1 MSAQS
6 DRPLAPSAEQEDLS
20 SGMRARP
27 PILEPDRETVCLAEP
42 HGEQHSDPPPEAVP
56 SIETISEVLVGIAR
70 GDFAVQSPRSY
81 RGDALDVLS
90 YLVNATAEEVG
101 VLVRALREERRELER
116 VQETLV
122 TQGKLAALGELAG
135 GVAHELNQPLTVMQ
149 ALCELLLERPGRTIE
164 SCRDEIELIAA
175 AAGRMGRIVSAVRT
189 FGRRTGL
196 SLAPIAPRAPVDS
209 ALLLLA
215 EQLRV
220 ASIRVEVEEYAPPM
234 ILGDADALQQVFINL
249 LINARDALL
258 EVQPPLRRRVNIVI
272 EAGPVDERGEPSV
285 RYVVSDT
292 GPGIPREVVPRI
304 FDPFFST
311 KPVGHGTGLGLSIT
325 HGIVADHG
333 GHIRYV
339 PRADDTPGCFEIVL
353 PASPRRPSGRPPA

>member
-1 MSAQS
+1 MG
-6 DRPLAPSAEQEDLS
+6 APSERPSAPEVLPEELSGTRSRPTISASSEGVVEQ
-20 SGMRARP
+20 R
-27 PILEPDRETVCLAEP
+27 EPCV
-42 HGEQHSDPPPEAVP
+42 EQTP

-70 GDFAVQSPRSY
+70 GDFAVQSPRSF

-101 VLVRALREERRELER
+101 VLVRTLREERRELER
-116 VQETLV
+116 AQETLV

-135 GVAHELNQPLTVMQ
+135 GVAHELNQPLTVML
-149 ALCELLLERPGRTIE
+149 ALCELLLERPQRTIE

-196 SLAPIAPRAPVDS
+196 NLAPIEPGVPVDS

-220 ASIRVEVEEYAPPM
+220 ASIRVELEVRDAP
-234 ILGDADALQQVFINL
+234 LVSGDADALQQVFINL

-258 EVQPPLRRRVNIVI
+258 EIHPAMRRRVNIVI
-272 EAGPVDERGEPSV
+272 ERGPPGEGGEPTV

-292 GPGIPREVVPRI
+292 GPGIPRDVVPRI

-311 KPVGHGTGLGLSIT
+311 KPVGHGTGLGLSIS
-325 HGIVADHG
+325 HGIVVDHG
-333 GHIRYV
+333 GSIRYV
-339 PRADDTPGCFEIVL
+339 SRAGEQPGRFEIVL
-353 PASPRRPSGRPPA
+353 PLAKVSGAGEQSG

>member
-1 MSAQS
+1 MGAQS
-6 DRPLAPSAEQEDLS
+6 ERPLATAASADELS

-27 PILEPDRETVCLAEP
+27 PAPALPEGPAVE
-42 HGEQHSDPPPEAVP
+42 PEALVGPQP
-56 SIETISEVLVGIAR
+56 SIESISEVLVGIAR
-70 GDFAVQSPRSY
+70 GDFGVQSPRNY

-101 VLVRALREERRELER
+101 ALVRALREERRELER
-116 VQETLV
+116 AQETLV

-135 GVAHELNQPLTVMQ
+135 GVAHELNQPLTVML
-149 ALCELLLERPGRTIE
+149 ALCELLLERPERTIE
-164 SCRDEIELIAA
+164 SRRDEIELIAA
-175 AAGRMGRIVSAVRT
+175 AAARMGRIVSAVRT

-196 SLAPIAPRAPVDS
+196 NLAPLEPRAPVDS

-220 ASIRVEVEEYAPPM
+220 ASIRVELDVRDLSP
-234 ILGDADALQQVFINL
+234 ITGDVDALQQVFINL

-258 EVQPPLRRRVNIVI
+258 EVQPTLGRRVNITI
-272 EAGPVDERGEPSV
+272 GPGPTDERGEPSV
-285 RYVVSDT
+285 LYVVSDT

-325 HGIVADHG
+325 HGIVLDHG
-333 GHIRYV
+333 GTIRYV
-339 PRADDTPGCFEIVL
+339 PGVAELPGCFEIVL
-353 PASPRRPSGRPPA
+353 PARAAGVDGGQRA